1 VQRSGG
7 SKVIPNPVVGFQLLE
22 DQTGQAIHS
31 FPHFS

>member
-7 SKVIPNPVVGFQLLE
+7 SKAIPNPVVGFQLL